1 MVELHSETQRGPP
14 QIPHQFYHEDV
25 TLGSSSGPF
34 GGGVSFNFFD
44 HRTFW
49 KLLFETDNGLGA
61 QWSEAPLL
69 NIICGLLEPG
79 LWDSLLEERQVCQ
92 SMCAK
97 SFQLCPTLQ
106 PHGL

>member
-1 MVELHSETQRGPP
+1 MVKLHSETQRGSPP
-14 QIPHQFYHEDV
+14 IPYQFYHEDV
-25 TLGSSSGPF
+25 ALGSSGPF
-34 GGGVSFNFFD
+34 GGGVSFNFSD

-79 LWDSLLEERQVCQ
+79 LWDSLL
-92 SMCAK
+92 
-97 SFQLCPTLQ
+97 
-106 PHGL
+106 